1 MASLYGRTETGKS
14 EVINLLAGV
23 KKAGFSGKCLV
34 RNRDLLNGERLPS
47 NEVGMCLEDEN
58 MEESFSLFYHLC
70 FIGQLKGL
78 SRKEMLRQI
87 FYLGKL
93 FDMEEHLFKDIK
105 DLSGGN
111 KRKASL
117 SAALL
122 GAPSLLIVDEPT
134 RNLDPAVAR

>member
-1 MASLYGRTETGKS
+1 
-14 EVINLLAGV
+14 
-23 KKAGFSGKCLV
+23 
-34 RNRDLLNGERLPS
+34 
-47 NEVGMCLEDEN
+47 
-58 MEESFSLFYHLC
+58 
-70 FIGQLKGL
+70 
-78 SRKEMLRQI
+78 
-87 FYLGKL
+87 
-93 FDMEEHLFKDIK
+93 MEEHLFKDIK